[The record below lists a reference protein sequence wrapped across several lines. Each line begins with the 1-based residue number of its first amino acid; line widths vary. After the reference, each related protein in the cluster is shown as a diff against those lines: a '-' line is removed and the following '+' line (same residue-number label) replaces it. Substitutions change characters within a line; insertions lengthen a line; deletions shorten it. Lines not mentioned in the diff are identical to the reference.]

1 MTKYDWDAIMGS
13 IYEIKIPESYN
24 EDLAYIHALIC
35 GDGTLV
41 RNGYRIQISDK
52 NLEMHER
59 IIKPKFK
66 RLFGIEIRIVKKGNG
81 WVSEIKSKNLFAYLS
96 DQLKIP
102 IGEKSHRVTV
112 PNQLFNVA
120 ISVQKSY
127 FQGWM
132 DAEGSVRS
140 RKYKTVITP
149 KIEFATKSKNVFN
162 GLIRILDL
170 LGKNYG
176 VQLRVWTWK
185 DKKEIFRFELAGPQV
200 VINYSK
206 FVGFQHPHKKEKIRK
221 LLINYI

>member
-1 MTKYDWDAIMGS
+1 MGS
-13 IYEIKIPESYN
+13 IYKIKIPETYN
-24 EDLAYIHALIC
+24 EDLAYVHALVC

-52 NLEMHER
+52 NLEMHEK

-66 RLFGIEIRIVKKGNG
+66 RLFGIEMRIVKKGNG

-102 IGEKSHRVTV
+102 IGEKSHLITV
-112 PNQLFNVA
+112 PDRVFEMPV
-120 ISVQKSY
+120 SVQKSC

-140 RKYKTVITP
+140 RKYKTVTTP
-149 KIEFATKSKNVFN
+149 KIEFATKSKSVFN
-162 GLIRILDL
+162 SLIRILDL
-170 LGKNYG
+170 LGKHYG
-176 VQLRVWTWK
+176 VHLRVWTWK
-185 DKKEIFRFELAGPQV
+185 DKKGIFRFELAGPRA

-206 FVGFQHPHKKEKIRK
+206 FVGFQHSHKKEKIEK
-221 LLINYI
+221 LLGNYL